1 MTHVKN
7 ILTGRNS
14 RNPRDLADPR
24 FYHINTQSYG
34 NNSVRNKS
42 TSTWNI
48 NANKIKTHMITESR
62 KLKKMIKT
70 FLINSY

>member
-7 ILTGRNS
+7 ILTGHNS
-14 RNPRDLADPR
+14 RNPRDLADSK